1 MKTENYTL
9 TMNRQEMI
17 RLSQACLHVI
27 FDMKNEMSNDE
38 NCPEYR
44 RNVVLPNS
52 IKMWERIMKQVDD
65 QIDAQ
70 DAANGIG

>member
-9 TMNRQEMI
+9 TKNRQEMI

-27 FDMKNEMSNDE
+27 IDMEDEMNNDE

-44 RNVVLPNS
+44 REVVLPNS
-52 IKMWERIMKQVDD
+52 IKMWELIRKQVDD
-65 QIDAQ
+65 QIAAQ
-70 DAANGIG
+70 DTANGIG

>member
-27 FDMKNEMSNDE
+27 IYMEDEMNNDE

-44 RNVVLPNS
+44 REVVLPNS
-52 IKMWERIMKQVDD
+52 IKMWKLIRKQVND
-65 QIDAQ
+65 QIAAQ
-70 DAANGIG
+70 DSANGIG

>member
-1 MKTENYTL
+1 MKEENYTL

-27 FDMKNEMSNDE
+27 WDMKDEMNNDK
-38 NCPEYR
+38 NCPEHH

-65 QIDAQ
+65 QIEAQ
-70 DAANGIG
+70 DVANGIK